1 MKKLLLILILTVSG
15 SIFSAEKE
23 KPKYDRPLPLLTA
36 YMDDEVIDNLP
47 LPFGISFNGTY
58 IDQDFEISKIAVM
71 GSIPDEFK
79 DLELNMKGID
89 KNYNIKLDAWLFP
102 FFNVFTILG
111 YTDGYKTM
119 DSASKSRLISA
130 ANDLAASPSIPPA
143 FASLATSIPTT
154 IGALG
159 SFDYYGFTYGF
170 GAVGVWGYR
179 DFFISVPF
187 SYVRTNVNLMA
198 DIELDSTITAY
209 VLQPRVGYN
218 WKVNKNL
225 SLAPMIGAMYQ
236 HVKQTVS
243 GSIGLVGFSA
253 EETASYNW
261 NMTLGV
267 DSTFYKNFTAMLEV
281 GFINKNCVL
290 FKLGYRF

>member
-1 MKKLLLILILTVSG
+1 MKKFLVILILTVAS
-15 SIFSAEKE
+15 SVFSNEE
-23 KPKYDRPLPLLTA
+23 PKPKYDRLFPLLTA
-36 YMDDEVIDNLP
+36 YMDDETIKKLP
-47 LPFGISFNGTY
+47 LPFGVTFNGTY

-71 GSIPDEFK
+71 ESIPDEFK
-79 DLELNMKGID
+79 NLELNMKGID
-89 KNYNIKLDAWLFP
+89 KNYNVKLDAWLFP

-111 YTDGYKTM
+111 YTSGYKAM
-119 DSASKSRLISA
+119 DSASKTRLIDA
-130 ANDLAASPSIPPA
+130 ANDLASSPSIPPS
-143 FASLATSIPTT
+143 FASLAASIPTT

-159 SFDYYGFTYGF
+159 SFDYTGFTYGI

-187 SYVRTNVNLMA
+187 SYVRTNVDLKA

-209 VLQPRVGYN
+209 VLQPRLGYS

-225 SLAPMIGAMYQ
+225 SLAPMLGAMYQ

-243 GSIGLVGFSA
+243 GSIGFVGFSA
-253 EETASYNW
+253 EEKASYNW
-261 NMTLGV
+261 NMTLGL
-267 DSTFYKNFTAMLEV
+267 DATFYKNFTTMIEL